1 MAHYIAKSYQKT
13 LNTIRNYRTI
23 HANSHQTHT
32 YHKLLPKNYPS
43 KVFALAGFVAGS
55 LLLSP
60 ISVGLC
66 YEAVKSGSLELF
78 WAPFTFLLSLPLA
91 PAIVCARVSK
101 GLARKWMNH
110 PDLIQKT
117 DVVGWSMGAH
127 VLKWSS
133 VWSTVV
139 VLGTMI
145 GVSHVYEWI
154 NVYNIKQT
162 IDRGEKNTLTEFQLN
177 KYEKYDL
184 ASKFSVQH
192 IGIGLIYFGFFEVFA
207 LAFIVPCMIVIYP
220 TGIAAGVI
228 VARRMAKVR
237 KLAKAV

>member
-1 MAHYIAKSYQKT
+1 
-13 LNTIRNYRTI
+13 
-23 HANSHQTHT
+23 
-32 YHKLLPKNYPS
+32 
-43 KVFALAGFVAGS
+43 
-55 LLLSP
+55 
-60 ISVGLC
+60 
-66 YEAVKSGSLELF
+66 
-78 WAPFTFLLSLPLA
+78 
-91 PAIVCARVSK
+91 
-101 GLARKWMNH
+101 
-110 PDLIQKT
+110 
-117 DVVGWSMGAH
+117 
-127 VLKWSS
+127 
-133 VWSTVV
+133 
-139 VLGTMI
+139 MI